1 MNYWLYFTLFCLYC
15 LRTGQADTCSSEE
28 HEKLTP
34 IYDQCVENVIP
45 NGSKQVTEQEICS
58 ALEDMIQKCS
68 PIFAKC
74 YNDQEMRAFND
85 RAILGSKT
93 GFFKLFF
100 FPKNYFFWFML
111 CKGHFTRVSS
121 DIGGGTLSDLKC
133 VSFKHFKSLFR

>member
-85 RAILGSKT
+85 RAILGSKA

-100 FPKNYFFWFML
+100 YP
-111 CKGHFTRVSS
+111 
-121 DIGGGTLSDLKC
+121 
-133 VSFKHFKSLFR
+133 